1 MIVMWY
7 CKEINLG
14 CSSNRLQLYKIYD
27 LFEAD
32 TNSHTISIPDLWK
45 TEDPQPVAGFF
56 GVSQEQ
62 LVV

>member
-7 CKEINLG
+7 CKEIHLG

-32 TNSHTISIPDLWK
+32 TDSHTISIPDDLWK

-56 GVSQEQ
+56 VSQEQ
-62 LVV
+62 LVI